1 MTALPTSY
9 SNRIVGQD
17 FRGFNGKSAIKL
29 EVADGRVRKKVKLL
43 KTHRWIFWDEFFEV
57 LLSCTF
63 PSRCSVHFA
72 VVPFSRWTE
81 SRMKPLQKFSRAG
94 SIA

>member
-43 KTHRWIFWDEFFEV
+43 KKCVREQRSGADGYFGMSSFK
-57 LLSCTF
+57 S
-63 PSRCSVHFA
+63 
-72 VVPFSRWTE
+72 
-81 SRMKPLQKFSRAG
+81 
-94 SIA
+94 